1 MSKTTRSI
9 SLPARTVLGGG
20 MKGEQGTRGVSSNV
34 KGKGSQRGREKEK
47 ELEVRWTFYESRIH
61 KNTVYLCS
69 GKNIFLKNVFNVF
82 TRNKGVSLQKR
93 TD

>member
-34 KGKGSQRGREKEK
+34 KGSQRGREKEK
-47 ELEVRWTFYESRIH
+47 EIEVRWSFYVSKNYLKMYLLSFQAQCIKSAKEDRLKIH
-61 KNTVYLCS
+61 
-69 GKNIFLKNVFNVF
+69 
-82 TRNKGVSLQKR
+82 
-93 TD
+93 